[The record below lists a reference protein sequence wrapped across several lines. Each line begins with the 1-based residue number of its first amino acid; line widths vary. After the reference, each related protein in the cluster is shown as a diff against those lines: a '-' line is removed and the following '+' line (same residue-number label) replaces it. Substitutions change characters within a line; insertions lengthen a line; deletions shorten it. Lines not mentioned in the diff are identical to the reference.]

1 MNARGWAERARNE
14 LRASGE
20 TSRPRV
26 AAAFEQLSPQEMQIV
41 QLAAAGFTNRE
52 IGQQLYVSPR
62 TVSSHLYHAFPKL
75 GVTSRANSRRPSR
88 ARVWSQ
94 SLPEKATNRHVTDA
108 YERPMSHAFRSQVL
122 PSGRDTIPGSTPM
135 TDNAVPNR

>member
-1 MNARGWAERARNE
+1 LLLAHGEWLRRHRRIADSRAPLRAARETFDAVNARAWAERARNE

-26 AAAFEQLSPQEMQIV
+26 AAASERLSPQELQIV
-41 QLAAAGFTNRE
+41 QLAAAGCTNRE

-75 GVTSRANSRRPSR
+75 GVTSRAK
-88 ARVWSQ
+88 
-94 SLPEKATNRHVTDA
+94 LKAAIEGAGLV
-108 YERPMSHAFRSQVL
+108 
-122 PSGRDTIPGSTPM
+122 
-135 TDNAVPNR
+135 AVAP

>member
-1 MNARGWAERARNE
+1 
-14 LRASGE
+14 
-20 TSRPRV
+20 
-26 AAAFEQLSPQEMQIV
+26 MQIV

-108 YERPMSHAFRSQVL
+108 YERADVTRFPE
-122 PSGRDTIPGSTPM
+122 SGSAIGAGHDSRSTPM